1 MQAKLSLKYVLILIA
16 AILLS
21 CFFHEFA
28 HWATGELLGNKMTMS
43 MNTVSTVAEE
53 YNEAWH
59 REWVTLAGPVFTI
72 IQAIVFYMLLKRSRN
87 LNLYPFVF
95 FPFVYRLFAGVANSF
110 SPNDEGR
117 LGLFLDIG
125 LYTLSAVVTGFLL
138 YLVIRS
144 SKAMKIGFKFNLVS
158 FLISTVMITIVVFAD
173 QYFKIR
179 IF

>member
-1 MQAKLSLKYVLILIA
+1 MKLTLNYLLILI
-16 AILLS
+16 IVVLLS

-43 MNTVSTVAEE
+43 MNTVSTVADE
-53 YNEAWH
+53 YAQAWH

-72 IQAIVFYMLLKRSRN
+72 VQAVVFYLLLKRTKN
-87 LNLYPFVF
+87 INLYPLVF
-95 FPFVYRLFAGVANSF
+95 FPFVYRLFAGMANSF

-117 LGLFLDIG
+117 LGQFLDIG
-125 LYTLSAVVTGFLL
+125 LYTLSILVTGFLL

-144 SKAMKIGFKFNLVS
+144 SKLLKIGFKIN
-158 FLISTVMITIVVFAD
+158 LISFVVCTVMITLVVFAD